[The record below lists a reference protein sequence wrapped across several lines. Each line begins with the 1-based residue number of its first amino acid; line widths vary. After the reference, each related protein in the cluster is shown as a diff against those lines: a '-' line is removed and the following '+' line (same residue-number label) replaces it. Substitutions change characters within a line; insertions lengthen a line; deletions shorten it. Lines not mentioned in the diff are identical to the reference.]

1 MKALVTGGG
10 GFLGQYIVEQLVAR
24 GDQVRSLSRK
34 IYPALDALGV
44 EQTAGDIQDGN
55 IVDSACTNIDVVFH
69 TAAIAGIWGDPKRF
83 LASTCTA
90 RRISFLPAENTTCK
104 NWFSV
109 AARV

>member
-34 IYPALDALGV
+34 TYPALDALGV
-44 EQTAGDIQDGN
+44 EQTAGDIQDGD

-69 TAAIAGIWGDPKRF
+69 TAAIAGIWGDPKTF
-83 LASTCTA
+83 FWHQLA
-90 RRISFLPAENTTCK
+90 RHAEYHFCLQKTQRAKTG
-104 NWFSV
+104 FQ
-109 AARV
+109 